1 MTDCICI
8 ERLLKPIKNEAI
20 IKAES
25 SRLKIPPVSSIMPF
39 AKARAF
45 LFVKNFPIKK
55 EISLKIIKVPEII
68 LIVLM
73 EDVIA
78 MENEDKKEGGEK
90 DESVFATLLLS
101 E

>member
-55 EISLKIIKVPEII
+55 EINLKIINVPEIMP
-68 LIVLM
+68 IVLTD
-73 EDVIA
+73 DVTDA
-78 MENEDKKEGGEK
+78 ENEDKKDGGEN
-90 DESVFATLLLS
+90 DERVFATLLLS